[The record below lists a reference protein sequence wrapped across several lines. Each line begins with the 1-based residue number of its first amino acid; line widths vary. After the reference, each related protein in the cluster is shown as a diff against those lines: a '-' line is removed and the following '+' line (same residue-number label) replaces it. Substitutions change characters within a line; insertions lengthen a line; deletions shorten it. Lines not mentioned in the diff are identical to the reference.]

1 MVVLGHVEL
10 GKIKV
15 NNISKELKK
24 SIICWSNLIIK
35 LKLDSKILKG

>member
-1 MVVLGHVEL
+1 MVVLGYVEL

-15 NNISKELKK
+15 NNILKELKK

-35 LKLDSKILKG
+35 LKLNLEILKG